1 VVVRTAAPRGHPSE
15 YALTQAG
22 RDLRPFVDALGLWGH
37 RWVEAQ
43 ASLRK
48 LDPSL
53 LMWDMRRNLDPT
65 PLPPVRRTIK
75 FQYPELAPARRCWW
89 LVVEPSR
96 SVDLC
101 AVDPGFDVDLYVVS
115 NLRSM
120 TAIWMGFATVKAE
133 VEAGNVELVGDRQL
147 KDSMQMW
154 LGLSPFARE
163 PKRVAA

>member
-1 VVVRTAAPRGHPSE
+1 
-15 YALTQAG
+15 
-22 RDLRPFVDALGLWGH
+22 
-37 RWVEAQ
+37 
-43 ASLRK
+43 
-48 LDPSL
+48 
-53 LMWDMRRNLDPT
+53 
-65 PLPPVRRTIK
+65 
-75 FQYPELAPARRCWW
+75 
-89 LVVEPSR
+89 
-96 SVDLC
+96 
-101 AVDPGFDVDLYVVS
+101 VS